1 MPKKELMVDFTPH
14 TSLFSSEKIGS
25 NFMGLGYALGEIIA
39 NSLDWSM
46 LSKGE
51 AKSISEDAAQ
61 TRDGQEFLSN
71 IEKEYGTLGTIIS
84 DKTPEISISFEKG
97 RIVIK
102 DNGVGMTF
110 SELQDA
116 IQMNDGDVRVIGDSA
131 ATYAKSHFGLDSLAK
146 EILS

>member
-1 MPKKELMVDFTPH
+1 
-14 TSLFSSEKIGS
+14 
-25 NFMGLGYALGEIIA
+25 MGLGYALGEIIA

-84 DKTPEISISFEKG
+84 DKNPEISISFERQIIIG
-97 RIVIK
+97 NQIIILLK
-102 DNGVGMTF
+102 D
-110 SELQDA
+110 L
-116 IQMNDGDVRVIGDSA
+116 
-131 ATYAKSHFGLDSLAK
+131 
-146 EILS
+146 